1 MGLHGV
7 APNKNVSDI
16 FRKAQKT
23 ILGMF
28 AEHMLRTV
36 CFMFCGST
44 KQWSEHAGHQRNVA
58 FSSDRESSFAPS
70 VFPKPASDTLHMG

>member
-44 KQWSEHAGHQRNVA
+44 KQRG
-58 FSSDRESSFAPS
+58 APA
-70 VFPKPASDTLHMG
+70 KCCILQ